1 MPLHLEIHRLSRTIL
16 IVARGQITAEDV
28 DRCARKIVDGNV
40 RQFAKII
47 DVSTSTSE
55 VTAEQIERIASWL
68 RGGDATRGAMAFVV
82 DPERG
87 GVAQYFADATQ
98 GDRPVKLFRSIHEAR
113 RWIAEVSDAFGG

>member
-1 MPLHLEIHRLSRTIL
+1 MPLHVEIHRLSRTIV
-16 IVARGQITAEDV
+16 IVARGQITAEDI
-28 DRCARKIVDGNV
+28 DRCAREIVDGNV
-40 RQFAKII
+40 RHFAKII

-55 VTAEQIERIASWL
+55 VTKEQMERIASWL

-87 GVAQYFADATQ
+87 QAAQTFADATQ

-113 RWIAEVSDAFGG
+113 RWIEEVSDGFDG

>member
-1 MPLHLEIHRLSRTIL
+1 MPLHVEIHRLSRTII

-28 DRCARKIVDGNV
+28 DRCAREIVDGNV

-47 DVSTSTSE
+47 DVSTSTSD
-55 VTAEQIERIASWL
+55 VTAEQMERIASWL
-68 RGGDATRGAMAFVV
+68 RGGDTTRGAMAFVV

-87 GVAQYFADATQ
+87 QAAQTFADATQ

-113 RWIAEVSDAFGG
+113 RWIAEVSGGFGG